1 MKHLFALVIGG
12 LVSLSPAL
20 AEAPCDFKGV
30 SVGSKMSP
38 AEIMLAL
45 GVAQYKMNP
54 AHWSFDKKMVL
65 VDKYGLM
72 AAADIEEWDI
82 GPHCDDKS
90 CIVPYGVGVG
100 NANHIPVKVFV
111 AFHDG
116 QITEIEVSFAETYWD
131 EIRPILDQKYGG
143 DWKVEREDM
152 AVTNFENK
160 QSQMVQRISLQHVT
174 DGTNQST
181 KDRCKIWATNVDI
194 VFEHHDSFGPYH
206 SEIVI
211 QLISKNF

>member
-1 MKHLFALVIGG
+1 
-12 LVSLSPAL
+12 
-20 AEAPCDFKGV
+20 
-30 SVGSKMSP
+30 
-38 AEIMLAL
+38 MLAL

-54 AHWSFDKKMVL
+54 ARWSFDKKMAL